1 MGDPSGP
8 PKQVGIRKGKRFFIR
23 LDLLHILTRII
34 KKRKPSS
41 KPTAASISSEAPKSG
56 QENRRNAQADS
67 HGPPR
72 NQQNVQPNSHD
83 AQDNEQNAQPT
94 SYDVQ
99 ESAKDDPTI
108 NNLTH
113 VPTATSSTSTSP
125 QVCHPKRKIE
135 AFQREQLRLKALR
148 QKKIKKYLKKKQK
161 KKAKRAVK
169 ANLKQQQRLLAKQK
183 KQHRPSVPKLDHLLS
198 LTDHI
203 PLTTREHHC
212 HSGLKK
218 FAHNGQN
225 PPSPFFADDA
235 DVFESLFLDYIIIQ
249 TSPVPHSIKKR
260 ISNGVFNDINL
271 RIRARPMPSPHKPSV
286 SIAPLPRGHRL
297 DELLFEA
304 TVTGQGFPIMSNNC
318 VPTALVGCL
327 SLPDSEPTR
336 LNYFSLLFWWHTK
349 AFGRAFNYLI
359 RNQFDEREGASR
371 ALAWFV
377 LLFLRNPSTSPQRYI
392 SQRQLHAAAT
402 DKGFSIGLLL
412 VVIRMAT
419 STHLFPH
426 LIDPQAELPQD
437 QPHILLKVGDNH
449 VDRLQLEN
457 GPNLA
462 IFQVKINNAGL
473 TPLPLSHPLLT
484 RYLGSDDEQQPHF
497 NDYSTPPKITQ
508 AAVDKHNR
516 LLELRD
522 FGLLCLNLKKFKLPE
537 SSHTLLLNMTHIKS
551 LTNPNRKGIIPLS
564 QVHPNHAML
573 VSEHFLSL
581 IETSSDNPTAHQLAD
596 VLITQLLIPLPTHAE
611 WPPKSTDPDNE
622 PDPPN
627 PFQDLVTNLI
637 DAQLLAIRTHQVQ
650 YSTVTLDQAA
660 AICHKH
666 ISQANG
672 CLGNIPPGSA
682 PYATLS
688 RHSSNI
694 ELALGSLES
703 HLPPN
708 PHHSLPIN
716 YNLPNRPLRQ
726 RDRAAQDNNPLVQLD
741 DHFDLEAVIAEHNN
755 EHMVDDNNNNYLGGD
770 NNDNDGQEDHQDDI
784 PPQPSGFQAQIQ
796 PAGRP
801 NHPIPDANVQPLEDL
816 PPTNVIIHQGND
828 VQIERINAEA
838 PMAQPIPLADN
849 LPLDEL
855 SAHFAAL
862 GNAIMN
868 ADDATRGRTA
878 TTR

>member
-1 MGDPSGP
+1 
-8 PKQVGIRKGKRFFIR
+8 
-23 LDLLHILTRII
+23 
-34 KKRKPSS
+34 
-41 KPTAASISSEAPKSG
+41 
-56 QENRRNAQADS
+56 
-67 HGPPR
+67 
-72 NQQNVQPNSHD
+72 
-83 AQDNEQNAQPT
+83 
-94 SYDVQ
+94 
-99 ESAKDDPTI
+99 
-108 NNLTH
+108 
-113 VPTATSSTSTSP
+113 
-125 QVCHPKRKIE
+125 
-135 AFQREQLRLKALR
+135 
-148 QKKIKKYLKKKQK
+148 
-161 KKAKRAVK
+161 
-169 ANLKQQQRLLAKQK
+169 
-183 KQHRPSVPKLDHLLS
+183 
-198 LTDHI
+198 
-203 PLTTREHHC
+203 
-212 HSGLKK
+212 
-218 FAHNGQN
+218 
-225 PPSPFFADDA
+225 
-235 DVFESLFLDYIIIQ
+235 
-249 TSPVPHSIKKR
+249 
-260 ISNGVFNDINL
+260 
-271 RIRARPMPSPHKPSV
+271 
-286 SIAPLPRGHRL
+286 
-297 DELLFEA
+297 
-304 TVTGQGFPIMSNNC
+304 
-318 VPTALVGCL
+318 
-327 SLPDSEPTR
+327 
-336 LNYFSLLFWWHTK
+336 
-349 AFGRAFNYLI
+349 
-359 RNQFDEREGASR
+359 
-371 ALAWFV
+371 
-377 LLFLRNPSTSPQRYI
+377 
-392 SQRQLHAAAT
+392 
-402 DKGFSIGLLL
+402 
-412 VVIRMAT
+412 
-419 STHLFPH
+419 
-426 LIDPQAELPQD
+426 
-437 QPHILLKVGDNH
+437 
-449 VDRLQLEN
+449 
-457 GPNLA
+457 
-462 IFQVKINNAGL
+462 
-473 TPLPLSHPLLT
+473 
-484 RYLGSDDEQQPHF
+484 
-497 NDYSTPPKITQ
+497 
-508 AAVDKHNR
+508 
-516 LLELRD
+516 
-522 FGLLCLNLKKFKLPE
+522 
-537 SSHTLLLNMTHIKS
+537 MTHIKS

-868 ADDATRGRTA
+868 ADDVLGAVEVINAVEPPRIVDDAAVVDAPYGPIHNIPLEPPLAQPNSVPESPLTIEELEKSLKKEVSGRGSGSVSKQLAPSNMSPEHLHQVLHATAHLFRPGSTKHAVITTLASDHEAIKGVQTMESLFDKLPKRLVDDPLTRNVLLVLGSTKSLVPCRASANFEPVLDKSWRLITSFLQLPLNRSVRSAVFKNHSRTVPTICQLYFLHDSGIDIDAMIDYTQCHPHLSKLRSILKRA
-878 TTR
+878 TSPPLLA